1 MAAEKIK
8 KHKSISDK
16 EYNDI
21 LQWLKE
27 EIGFNKI
34 ELSEL
39 SKREI
44 IKMGDT
50 FLYQRWR
57 ARKAYRKL
65 AAAMRETRLGSIL
78 ISIIERIDKIYE
90 KLFCLRL

>member
-1 MAAEKIK
+1 MK
-8 KHKSISDK
+8 KHISISDE
-16 EYNDI
+16 EYRDI

-39 SKREI
+39 SKREV

-50 FLYQRWR
+50 FLFQRWR
-57 ARKAYRKL
+57 ARKAYREL
-65 AAAMRETRLGSIL
+65 VAAMRETRLGSIL
-78 ISIIERIDKIYE
+78 ISIIERIDKIFE
-90 KLFCLRL
+90 KIFC